1 MLYSMFFFWIFF
13 FIFGESV
20 SYVYFLAV
28 LVLVLWTDWMQT
40 LMCRLRVVMPTCTC
54 ICFRYKVG
62 YGIGMLTGLRNK
74 LHAAHPYTSLI
85 YTVELLSSHV
95 LAYISVSQV
104 LTGLTFEVMVCF
116 RFSSGPD
123 AAIVTI

>member
-1 MLYSMFFFWIFF
+1 
-13 FIFGESV
+13 
-20 SYVYFLAV
+20 
-28 LVLVLWTDWMQT
+28 
-40 LMCRLRVVMPTCTC
+40 
-54 ICFRYKVG
+54 
-62 YGIGMLTGLRNK
+62 MLTGLRNK

-104 LTGLTFEVMVCF
+104 LTGLTFEVMVYF